1 MFLKFILYT
10 IEGLTCR
17 RLYYIIQTIKEI
29 KTKENKKMK
38 KDKYVAQ
45 KKYMAKLKKFC
56 FRLPP
61 EEWEAFRESCERAGS
76 TPTTEIRKFIKNAE
90 NDNPV

>member
-1 MFLKFILYT
+1 M
-10 IEGLTCR
+10 IE
-17 RLYYIIQTIKEI
+17 
-29 KTKENKKMK
+29 KENGQLGGWQKIQKSKQGGRKME
-38 KDKYVAQ
+38 KDKYDKYKAQ

>member
-1 MFLKFILYT
+1 M
-10 IEGLTCR
+10 E
-17 RLYYIIQTIKEI
+17 
-29 KTKENKKMK
+29 
-38 KDKYVAQ
+38 KDKYDKYKAQ